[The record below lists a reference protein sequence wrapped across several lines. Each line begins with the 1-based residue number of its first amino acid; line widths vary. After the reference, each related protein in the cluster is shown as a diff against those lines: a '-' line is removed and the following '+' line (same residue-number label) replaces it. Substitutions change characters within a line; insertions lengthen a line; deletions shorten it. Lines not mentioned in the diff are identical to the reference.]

1 MNTPQIKFMG
11 IRFLR
16 LALKNQSSLT
26 QAVLQNRQDIDLLIP
41 EHGGTWAILN
51 ETCFQVNSSNQIEES
66 LIVLKKNIQVL
77 QDLKKWAV
85 EFSGW
90 LQSLFGGSFSW
101 WGGIWSWLMPLLIPV
116 IIIDA
121 DVPCIIN
128 CLIHFVCPDQ
138 QATTTSSSSTRIYKT
153 TPDHS
158 PEMDTAIRTLRL
170 ETSKK
175 GKPNAPCH
183 SSSAGGSQRDL
194 NSPTSK
200 ELGLP
205 SLEGGMLSS

>member
-26 QAVLQNRQDIDLLIP
+26 QVVLQNRQDIDLLIP

-51 ETCFQVNSSNQIEES
+51 ETCFQVNSSNQVEES

-101 WGGIWSWLMPLLIPV
+101 WGGIWSWRMPLLILV
-116 IIIDA
+116 IIILMLLLIA
-121 DVPCIIN
+121 PCIIN
-128 CLIHFVCPDQ
+128 CLTHFVIAQVNKLQHEEPVQ
-138 QATTTSSSSTRIYKT
+138 QGYIKLQLTTENITH
-153 TPDHS
+153 P
-158 PEMDTAIRTLRL
+158 
-170 ETSKK
+170 
-175 GKPNAPCH
+175 
-183 SSSAGGSQRDL
+183 
-194 NSPTSK
+194 
-200 ELGLP
+200 
-205 SLEGGMLSS
+205 

>member
-1 MNTPQIKFMG
+1 
-11 IRFLR
+11 
-16 LALKNQSSLT
+16 
-26 QAVLQNRQDIDLLIP
+26 
-41 EHGGTWAILN
+41 
-51 ETCFQVNSSNQIEES
+51 
-66 LIVLKKNIQVL
+66 
-77 QDLKKWAV
+77 
-85 EFSGW
+85 
-90 LQSLFGGSFSW
+90 
-101 WGGIWSWLMPLLIPV
+101 MPLLIPV

-183 SSSAGGSQRDL
+183 SSSAGGIYVHMYI
-194 NSPTSK
+194 TF
-200 ELGLP
+200 
-205 SLEGGMLSS
+205 

>member
-1 MNTPQIKFMG
+1 MNTPQIKFLG

-26 QAVLQNRQDIDLLIP
+26 QVVLQNRQDIDLLIP

-51 ETCFQVNSSNQIEES
+51 ETCFQVNSSNQVEES

-138 QATTTSSSSTRIYKT
+138 QATTTSSSSIKT
-153 TPDHS
+153 FWGIIS
-158 PEMDTAIRTLRL
+158 
-170 ETSKK
+170 
-175 GKPNAPCH
+175 
-183 SSSAGGSQRDL
+183 
-194 NSPTSK
+194 
-200 ELGLP
+200 
-205 SLEGGMLSS
+205 

>member
-1 MNTPQIKFMG
+1 MNTPQIKFLG

-26 QAVLQNRQDIDLLIP
+26 QVVLQNRQDIDLLIP

-51 ETCFQVNSSNQIEES
+51 ETCFQVNSSNQVEES

-138 QATTTSSSSTRIYKT
+138 QATTTSSSSTRIYNT
-153 TPDHS
+153 TPGHS
-158 PEMDTAIRTLRL
+158 PEMYTAIRTLRP
-170 ETSKK
+170 ETSKR
-175 GKPNAPCH
+175 GRPSAPHCP
-183 SSSAGGSQRDL
+183 SSAGSSQKDL
-194 NSPTSK
+194 HTPIPK

-205 SLEGGMLSS
+205 SLEGGMLGS